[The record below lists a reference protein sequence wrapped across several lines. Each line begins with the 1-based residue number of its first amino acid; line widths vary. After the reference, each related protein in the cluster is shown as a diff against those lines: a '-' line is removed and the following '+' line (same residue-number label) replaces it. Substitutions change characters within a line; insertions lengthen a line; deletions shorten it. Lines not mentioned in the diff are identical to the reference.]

1 MTVPLAL
8 GTVQFGMAYGVA
20 NASGQPDLETVR
32 QVLDAARAGGID
44 LLDTA
49 ELYGTAETVL
59 GQAGIAGFGIVSK
72 LGPIDG
78 AAEDL
83 AETLAARLAAIL
95 GRLGTDRLHGLLLH
109 RPEVLLGPDG
119 DRVWAALEAL
129 TGTGLL
135 GVSTYTPEE
144 TEALIE
150 RYPLGLVQLPLAP
163 IDRRWDG
170 TLARLRA
177 RHVEVHTRS
186 ALLQGLLAMP
196 AAARPPH
203 FARWQGLLAGCDA
216 WVRGRGLAP
225 AAAAL
230 GLVRARH
237 DIDRVVVGV
246 ETAAQLDE
254 LLAAPPLGDDLPEA
268 LTTDD
273 PALLNPALWP

>member
-20 NASGQPDLETVR
+20 NATGQPDLETVR
-32 QVLDAARAGGID
+32 RVLDAARAGGID

-59 GQAGIAGFGIVSK
+59 GEAGIAGFGIVSK

-119 DRVWAALEAL
+119 DQVWAALEAL

-203 FARWQGLLAGCDA
+203 FARWQGLLNGWDA
-216 WVRGRGLAP
+216 WVRDRGLAP

>member
-1 MTVPLAL
+1 VTVPLAL

-20 NASGQPDLETVR
+20 NATGQPDLETVR
-32 QVLDAARAGGID
+32 RVLDAARAGGID

-119 DRVWAALEAL
+119 DQVWAALEAL

-203 FARWQGLLAGCDA
+203 FARWQGLLDGWDA
-216 WVRGRGLAP
+216 WVRDRGLAP

-246 ETAAQLDE
+246 ETAAQLGE
-254 LLAAPPLGDDLPEA
+254 LLAAPPLGDVLPEA

>member
-1 MTVPLAL
+1 VTVPLAL

-20 NASGQPDLETVR
+20 NATGQPDLETVR
-32 QVLDAARAGGID
+32 RVLDAARAGGID

-59 GQAGIAGFGIVSK
+59 GQAGIAGFGVVSK

-83 AETLAARLAAIL
+83 TETLAARFAAIL

-119 DRVWAALEAL
+119 DRVWAAMEAL

-203 FARWQGLLAGCDA
+203 FARWQGLLDGWDA
-216 WVRGRGLAP
+216 WVRDRGLAP

-254 LLAAPPLGDDLPEA
+254 LLAAPPLSDDLPDA

>member
-20 NASGQPDLETVR
+20 NASGQPDLATVR
-32 QVLDAARAGGID
+32 RVLDAARAGGID

-59 GQAGIAGFGIVSK
+59 GEAGIAGFGIVSK

-83 AETLAARLAAIL
+83 TETLAARFAAIL

-119 DRVWAALEAL
+119 DRVWAAMEAL

-203 FARWQGLLAGCDA
+203 FARWQGLLDGWDA
-216 WVRGRGLAP
+216 WVRDRGLSP

-230 GLVRARH
+230 GLVRARN

-254 LLAAPPLGDDLPEA
+254 LLAAPPLGDDLPDA

>member
-20 NASGQPDLETVR
+20 NASGQPDLATVR
-32 QVLDAARAGGID
+32 SFLDAARAGGID

-49 ELYGTAETVL
+49 ELYGTSETVL
-59 GQAGIAGFGIVSK
+59 GEAGIAGFGVVSK

-83 AETLAARLAAIL
+83 TETLAARFAAIL

-119 DRVWAALEAL
+119 DRVWAAMEAL

-203 FARWQGLLAGCDA
+203 FARWQGLLDGWDA
-216 WVRGRGLAP
+216 WVRDRGLSP

-230 GLVRARH
+230 GLVRARQ

-254 LLAAPPLGDDLPEA
+254 LLAAPPLGDDLPDA

>member
-20 NASGQPDLETVR
+20 NATGQPDLETVR
-32 QVLDAARAGGID
+32 RVLDAARAGGID

-203 FARWQGLLAGCDA
+203 FARWQGLLDGWDA
-216 WVRGRGLAP
+216 WVRDRGLAP

>member
-1 MTVPLAL
+1 
-8 GTVQFGMAYGVA
+8 
-20 NASGQPDLETVR
+20 
-32 QVLDAARAGGID
+32 
-44 LLDTA
+44 
-49 ELYGTAETVL
+49 
-59 GQAGIAGFGIVSK
+59 
-72 LGPIDG
+72 
-78 AAEDL
+78 
-83 AETLAARLAAIL
+83 
-95 GRLGTDRLHGLLLH
+95 
-109 RPEVLLGPDG
+109 
-119 DRVWAALEAL
+119 VWAALEAL

-203 FARWQGLLAGCDA
+203 FARWQGLLDGWDA
-216 WVRGRGLAP
+216 WVRDRGLAP

-246 ETAAQLDE
+246 ETAAQLGE
-254 LLAAPPLGDDLPEA
+254 LLAAPPLGDVLPEA

>member
-20 NASGQPDLETVR
+20 NATGQPDLETVR
-32 QVLDAARAGGID
+32 RVLDAARAGGID

-119 DRVWAALEAL
+119 DQVWAALEAL

-186 ALLQGLLAMP
+186 ALLQGLLAIP

-203 FARWQGLLAGCDA
+203 FARWQGLLDGWDA
-216 WVRGRGLAP
+216 WVRDRGLSP

-230 GLVRARH
+230 GLVRARQ

>member
-20 NASGQPDLETVR
+20 NASGQPDLATVR
-32 QVLDAARAGGID
+32 RVLDAARTGGID

-49 ELYGTAETVL
+49 ELYGTSETVL
-59 GQAGIAGFGIVSK
+59 GEAGIAGFGVVSK

-83 AETLAARLAAIL
+83 TETLAARFAAIL

-119 DRVWAALEAL
+119 DRVWAAMEAL

-203 FARWQGLLAGCDA
+203 FARWQGLLDGWDA
-216 WVRGRGLAP
+216 WVRDRGLSP

-254 LLAAPPLGDDLPEA
+254 LLAAPPLGDDLPDA

>member
-20 NASGQPDLETVR
+20 NATGQPDLETVR
-32 QVLDAARAGGID
+32 RVLDAARAGGID

-59 GQAGIAGFGIVSK
+59 GQAGIAGFGVVSK

-83 AETLAARLAAIL
+83 TETLAARFAAIL

-119 DRVWAALEAL
+119 DRVWAAMEAL

-203 FARWQGLLAGCDA
+203 FARWQGLLDGWDA
-216 WVRGRGLAP
+216 WVRDRGLAP

-254 LLAAPPLGDDLPEA
+254 LLAAPPLSDDLPDA

>member
-20 NASGQPDLETVR
+20 NASGQPDRETVR
-32 QVLDAARAGGID
+32 RVLDAARAGGID

-83 AETLAARLAAIL
+83 VETLAARFAAIL

-203 FARWQGLLAGCDA
+203 FARWQGLLDGWDA
-216 WVRGRGLAP
+216 WVRDRGLSP

-230 GLVRARH
+230 GLVRARP
-237 DIDRVVVGV
+237 DVDRVVVGV

>member
-20 NASGQPDLETVR
+20 NASGQPDLATVR
-32 QVLDAARAGGID
+32 TVLDTARAGGID

-59 GQAGIAGFGIVSK
+59 GEAGIAGFGVVSK

-83 AETLAARLAAIL
+83 TETLAARFAAIL
-95 GRLGTDRLHGLLLH
+95 GRLGTERLHGLLLH
-109 RPEVLLGPDG
+109 RTEVLLGPDG
-119 DRVWAALEAL
+119 DRVWAAMEAL

-203 FARWQGLLAGCDA
+203 FARWQGLLDGWDA
-216 WVRGRGLAP
+216 WVRDRGLSP

-230 GLVRARH
+230 GLVRARN

-254 LLAAPPLGDDLPEA
+254 LLAAPPLEDDLPDA

>member
-1 MTVPLAL
+1 VTVPLAL

-20 NASGQPDLETVR
+20 NATGQPDLETVR
-32 QVLDAARAGGID
+32 RVLDAARAGGID

-59 GQAGIAGFGIVSK
+59 GQAGIAGFGVVSK

-83 AETLAARLAAIL
+83 TETLAARFAAIL

-119 DRVWAALEAL
+119 DRVWAAMEAL

-135 GVSTYTPEE
+135 GVSTYTPED
-144 TEALIE
+144 TDALIE

-203 FARWQGLLAGCDA
+203 FARWQGLLDGWDA
-216 WVRGRGLAP
+216 WVRDRGLAP

-254 LLAAPPLGDDLPEA
+254 LLAAPPLSDDLPDA

>member
-20 NASGQPDLETVR
+20 NASGQPDLATVR
-32 QVLDAARAGGID
+32 RVLDAARAGGID

-59 GQAGIAGFGIVSK
+59 GEAGIAGFGVVSK

-83 AETLAARLAAIL
+83 TETLAARFAAIL

-119 DRVWAALEAL
+119 DRVWAAMEAL

-203 FARWQGLLAGCDA
+203 FARWQGLLDGWDA
-216 WVRGRGLAP
+216 WVRDRGLSP

-246 ETAAQLDE
+246 ETASQLDE
-254 LLAAPPLGDDLPEA
+254 LLAAPPLGDDLPDA

>member
-20 NASGQPDLETVR
+20 NATGQPDLETVR
-32 QVLDAARAGGID
+32 RVLDAARAGGID

-119 DRVWAALEAL
+119 DQVWAALEAL

-203 FARWQGLLAGCDA
+203 FARWQGLLDGWDA
-216 WVRGRGLAP
+216 WVRDRGLAP

-246 ETAAQLDE
+246 ETAAQLGE
-254 LLAAPPLGDDLPEA
+254 LLAAPPLGDVLPEA

>member
-20 NASGQPDLETVR
+20 NASGQPDLATVR
-32 QVLDAARAGGID
+32 RVLDTARAGGID

-49 ELYGTAETVL
+49 ELYGTSETVL
-59 GQAGIAGFGIVSK
+59 GEAGIAGFGVVSK

-83 AETLAARLAAIL
+83 TETLAARFAAIL
-95 GRLGTDRLHGLLLH
+95 GRLGTDRLQGLLLH

-119 DRVWAALEAL
+119 DRVWAAMEAL

-203 FARWQGLLAGCDA
+203 FARWQGLLDGWDA
-216 WVRGRGLAP
+216 WVRDRGLSP

-254 LLAAPPLGDDLPEA
+254 LLAAPPLGDDLPDA